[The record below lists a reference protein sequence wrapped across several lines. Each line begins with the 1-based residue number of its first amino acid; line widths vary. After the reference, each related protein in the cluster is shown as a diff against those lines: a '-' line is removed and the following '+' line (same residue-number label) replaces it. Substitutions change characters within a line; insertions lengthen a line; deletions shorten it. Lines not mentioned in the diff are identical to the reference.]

1 MTSNQKFY
9 IGQKFYYAKSYDF
22 VGEFTITEIP
32 RIYLAEEY
40 QQKKEFWKVVNTI
53 YTIEDSEKK
62 YKVFV
67 DLDSKITIAEY
78 HYYQNGRDEDYYYVA
93 CYPSN
98 YLICEQEGLADM
110 IKTLANKEINQQKK
124 MIEGYQAKIQ
134 ECWKVISKCNSVS

>member
-1 MTSNQKFY
+1 MTSNQKIY

-22 VGEFTITEIP
+22 VREFTITEIP
-32 RIYLAEEY
+32 RIYLAEKY

-78 HYYQNGRDEDYYYVA
+78 SCYKGGRDGEDIYYVA
-93 CYPSN
+93 RCLSD

-110 IKTLANKEINQQKK
+110 IKTLANKERNKQKK
-124 MIEGYQAKIQ
+124 MIEVYQVPA
-134 ECWKVISKCNSVS
+134 